1 MTGYLL
7 RRSALAPAVVAAC
20 LLLRIATAN
29 AQQAEAD
36 GVHIGFAM
44 SALTAGGV
52 PTAGRDAGFAFTLDT
67 GKDKIALRGA
77 KPAAWLVRHDQP
89 TALDER
95 QCRGVAAPLVRG
107 ASLAVP
113 ALDLNAYYVLSLG
126 SDASIAVIDPRLG
139 FGGSHLIG
147 LAGFD
152 AQVSDWALTP
162 DQTILAAAATSAD
175 QVALVDTANWRI
187 TARIAVPHP
196 ERLVLTASGRV
207 LLASYR
213 AAGGESGVALIDL
226 AAPTAEPVRI
236 PTGAGPHDIAVDND
250 GRFAFVGNTEANS
263 VSVVDLIGRRIAGTV
278 QTPRR
283 PLVLAYSALAR
294 RVYVTSEDG
303 KVTAIGATPVAVLGR
318 IDAPAGIVAL
328 RFAPGGRFL
337 LAASP
342 KAGEVIV
349 IDASTDRIVQ
359 RMKVDGGP
367 DAIAFSDRVAY
378 IRHAAGAFFDAV
390 PLDQIG
396 IEGGALT
403 PISVGAGQLALGAFS
418 TPALADA
425 MAPVPDGDGVM
436 IANPGDRAIY
446 FYREGMSAASGSL
459 STYGREPRAV
469 RVLDRRLR
477 EVEAG
482 TYRTVGRLPRAGLYD
497 LVLYV
502 ESPRIVHCFE
512 VRIAPD
518 AADAK
523 ATVATPVVTDMVL
536 SGAVQAGV
544 PLALRFRLVDPET
557 GMPVSDVHDA
567 RVLSFLIPGTDA
579 ARSAATPI
587 GDGTYQAEV
596 TPPVAGNYYVFVE
609 APSVALKPA
618 AGRVVAVAPS
628 AMQ

>member
-1 MTGYLL
+1 MTGFLL
-7 RRSALAPAVVAAC
+7 RRSARVPAAAAAC
-20 LLLRIATAN
+20 LLLQIATAD

-36 GVHIGFAM
+36 GVRIGFAM
-44 SALTAGGV
+44 SALTPGAV

-67 GKDKIALRGA
+67 GKDKVALRNA
-77 KPAAWLVRHDQP
+77 RPAAWLIRHDQAA
-89 TALDER
+89 TLDER

-113 ALDLNAYYVLSLG
+113 ALDLNSYYVLSLG
-126 SDASIAVIDPRLG
+126 NDASIAVIDPRLG

-152 AQVSDWALTP
+152 AQVSDWALNP
-162 DQTILAAAATSAD
+162 EQTILAAAATAAD
-175 QVALVDTANWRI
+175 QVALVDTANWRL

-196 ERLVLTASGRV
+196 ERLALTANGRV

-213 AAGGESGVALIDL
+213 AGGGESGVAIIDL

-236 PTGAGPHDIAVDND
+236 STGAGPHDIAVDD
-250 GRFAFVGNTEANS
+250 EGRFAFVSNTEANT
-263 VSVVDLIGRRIAGTV
+263 VSVVDLAGRRIVGTV

-283 PLVLAYSALAR
+283 PLALAYSALAR
-294 RVYVTSEDG
+294 RAYVASEDG
-303 KVTAIGATPVAVLGR
+303 SVTVLGATPAVALGR
-318 IDAPAGIVAL
+318 IDAPAGIAAL

-342 KAGEVIV
+342 VAGEVVV
-349 IDASTDRIVQ
+349 IDASTDSIVQ

-367 DAIAFSDRVAY
+367 DAIAFSDHVAY
-378 IRHAAGAFFDAV
+378 IRHRASAFFDAV

-403 PISVGAGQLALGAFS
+403 PINVGAGQLALGAFS

-469 RVLDRRLR
+469 RLLDRRLR
-477 EVEAG
+477 EAEPG
-482 TYRTVGRLPRAGLYD
+482 TYRTVGRLPRAGVYD
-497 LVLYV
+497 VVLYV
-502 ESPRIVHCFE
+502 ESPHIVHCFE

-536 SGAVQAGV
+536 GGSVQAGV
-544 PLALRFRLVDPET
+544 PVALRFRLVDPET
-557 GMPVSDVHDA
+557 RMPVSGVHDA

-579 ARSAATPI
+579 TRSAATPL
-587 GDGTYQAEV
+587 GDGAYQAEV
-596 TPPVAGNYYVFVE
+596 TAPVAGNYYVFVE
-609 APSVALKPA
+609 APSVALKPT